1 MKYVPWFSLFVFILA
16 ILKITG
22 IAAISWWVVFA
33 PFFLVVGFV
42 LLFVLLALIFAFL
55 SILLS

>member
-1 MKYVPWFSLFVFILA
+1 MKYVPWVWLFVLILA
-16 ILKITG
+16 IFKITG

-33 PFFLVVGFV
+33 PFFLFVGFV
-42 LLFVLLALIFAFL
+42 LLLVLLALFFAFL